1 MPEPHGSYNEHM
13 DKDDLLTRH
22 LELCQRVFED
32 MMRDGSWPWRDSQK
46 SEDLVDSKD
55 NDDNV

>member
-1 MPEPHGSYNEHM
+1 M

-32 MMRDGSWPWRDSQK
+32 MMRDGSWPWRDSQI
-46 SEDLVDSKD
+46 SEDLVESED
-55 NDDNV
+55 NHDDV